1 MIIRLFSYPIA
12 LLLLFNFAYTQA
24 SNDVKIKKKPQQK
37 RETTKNEQLE
47 LFDKIFN
54 SIENSYVD
62 SINQS
67 EIILS
72 GIKGMLGALDPY
84 TKILMGA
91 SKERYEVLAR
101 GRYGGVGMS
110 IDEVRDTIIITRVYE
125 DSPSYF
131 EGIMAGDMILKVD
144 TTNVVGL
151 TTSETVK
158 LLKGELDTSL
168 KIKILRRPGK
178 EIKEF
183 VFRRDNITINDVPY
197 WGIDENKIGYVK
209 INKFSKFTSD
219 YFKEAIIEMDK
230 KELKGL
236 IVDLRSNGGGLL
248 LQATNILDFLLK
260 KDLDNPILV
269 RKGRSSERKY
279 FSSNEPIINDSIPIV
294 ILQNSRSA
302 SASEI
307 VSGVL
312 QDLDRAIVMGQNS
325 FGKGLVQIT
334 KTINDSMKLKVTTAK
349 YYLPS
354 GRLIQKYDY
363 LGNGVLTDGLDKQ
376 DSIFFS
382 SNGREIK
389 GGNGI
394 TPDVLTEKNTMPSFI
409 RSLWM
414 NERLFISFSKE
425 NAELITNNSFLAYK
439 KFLEFKYSDDYSLLD
454 PNVFA
459 INIFNYSNY
468 YERLLASKEEEVN
481 LILNI
486 KFLDEIL
493 KIYKKISQYQKYQN
507 LTNKNLDLIIEYS
520 IDFKKYLSEKKD
532 KRKLPLI
539 LKEYLIE
546 NYLYYKPLDKNN
558 KKIGDHDLYDILLK
572 LLVIIKNIDLSSV
585 ENYEEYLYDI
595 NYIDIDNYRLNLDKS
610 IILKKQQNKLNDE
623 VIDWYIKLYYG
634 KTTSPHSNIPI
645 NETDI
650 SFLDKVFNKNKEKNK
665 LITLFKKYIDDYDF
679 DYNVDGELELKRLKE
694 KLLDLPEFSIDSTSN
709 DNFIGEYIKNRKYSR
724 LIKDLEKFIK
734 KNKKRYFFKEDNMN
748 WIMTSIFREYMK
760 LASDNSSSV
769 RTSLYLDNEY
779 EQAINLFINPNKE
792 DLLGIDSVS
801 KIGE

>member
-1 MIIRLFSYPIA
+1 MIIRLFIFSIA
-12 LLLLFNFAYTQA
+12 LLSLFNFAYAQA

-37 RETTKNEQLE
+37 KETTRNEQLE

-394 TPDVLTEKNTMPSFI
+394 TPDVLTEKTTMPSFV

-439 KFLEFKYSDDYSLLD
+439 KFLEFKYSDDYYLLD

-468 YERLLASKEEEVN
+468 HERVLASKEEEVN

-520 IDFKKYLSEKKD
+520 IDFKKYLSEKED

-572 LLVIIKNIDLSSV
+572 LLVIIKNIDLSSI

-610 IILKKQQNKLNDE
+610 IILKKRQNKLNDE

-634 KTTSPHSNIPI
+634 KITSPHSNIPI

-665 LITLFKKYIDDYDF
+665 LITLFKKYIDEYDF

-694 KLLDLPEFSIDSTSN
+694 KLLDLPELSIDSTSN

-734 KNKKRYFFKEDNMN
+734 KNKKRYFFKQDNMN

-792 DLLGIDSVS
+792 DLLYIDSVS